1 MAKRYVYLPLSVA
14 PFYEVKEIE
23 FKWEPGMSLSQ
34 KKKSSENLRE
44 SSANLLGKQNGD
56 CFLECSRAG
65 ETVLGSKLSA
75 FNLPYFLEPNI
86 TVESAYQGSKVFKSK
101 TTGEVISL
109 EYLFNATSME
119 AKQDPHLQD
128 YNLELIYFADRQGNK
143 YPANPRNIYYD
154 YMYINSLKN
163 QLSKREQEELTEY
176 AGFTDIMLRWYG
188 KVTSCQAM
196 SVAIFVGLLMSNNL
210 HHTDTYEDFR
220 KLCLLDEFTNQ
231 QVSEQIKFV

>member
-1 MAKRYVYLPLSVA
+1 
-14 PFYEVKEIE
+14 
-23 FKWEPGMSLSQ
+23 
-34 KKKSSENLRE
+34 
-44 SSANLLGKQNGD
+44 
-56 CFLECSRAG
+56 
-65 ETVLGSKLSA
+65 
-75 FNLPYFLEPNI
+75 
-86 TVESAYQGSKVFKSK
+86 
-101 TTGEVISL
+101 
-109 EYLFNATSME
+109 ME

-163 QLSKREQEELTEY
+163 QLSKHEQEELTEY